1 MSFATA
7 VLLAIL
13 SAAPNQGAVAA
24 PRARGPL
31 TIREPSWKGAAPSVV
46 DDEYR
51 QALAKLR
58 ALAGSK
64 PAGAPLRITSPAPC
78 VLRLE
83 RGDELASVFDSTRRF
98 LHQVTWID
106 LRRGARLGAQAF
118 GRNAG
123 AGPALVATCAWLTG
137 SPGLALSTEFFFLEG
152 SREPVRRT
160 VLVAEEQ
167 PRVCVANDV
176 EPEDV
181 AAPLRRLVKICGGE
195 TVAIPLV
202 IERTYSSEEMLI
214 STWEGGLAERVEEL
228 VRDGEE
234 AAVLEPLS
242 RYPVAARIML
252 RYFRRSERLL
262 ERKLA
267 PALAKLLG
275 KEAPPGTLDELFES
289 EAARRADALRGG
301 GATAGSDARMV
312 AVNRVLEQAAGR
324 PGLAGYLDAQSVV
337 EDVVIAARGWCS
349 DPSRAPAG
357 AAILRKVVERTIG
370 GEAWNSAGPAMKGLV
385 CDCHDE
391 SADLFTRFA
400 TYAFAVPPFGSPLPT
415 HLEARKVIEEL
426 RAGRCDG
433 PRHPGG
439 TSNPDPLGSWN
450 RRDEAGL
457 RAFLLMAESAK

>member
-1 MSFATA
+1 MGPATA

-13 SAAPNQGAVAA
+13 SAAPTQGDVAA

-31 TIREPSWKGAAPSVV
+31 TIREPSWKGAVPSVV
-46 DDEYR
+46 NDEYR
-51 QALAKLR
+51 QALAKLQ
-58 ALAGSK
+58 ALAGGK

-83 RGDELASVFDSTRRF
+83 RGDELASVVDATRRF

-106 LRRGARLGAQAF
+106 LRRGARLGARAF

-123 AGPALVATCAWLTG
+123 AAPALVATCAWLTG
-137 SPGLALSTEFFFLEG
+137 SPDLALSTEFFFLEG

-160 VLVAEEQ
+160 VLGAEEQ
-167 PRVCVANDV
+167 PRICVANEV

-181 AAPLRRLVKICGGE
+181 AAPLRRLVTICGGE
-195 TVAIPLV
+195 AVAIPQV
-202 IERTYSSEEMLI
+202 VERTSSPEEMLI

-234 AAVLEPLS
+234 AAVLGPLS

-252 RYFRRSERLL
+252 GYFRRSERLL

-267 PALAKLLG
+267 PALAGLLG

-301 GATAGSDARMV
+301 GAAAGGDARM
-312 AVNRVLEQAAGR
+312 ATANRVLEQAAGR
-324 PGLAGYLDAQSVV
+324 PGLAGYFDAQSVV
-337 EDVVIAARGWCS
+337 EDVVIAARGWCG

-357 AAILRKVVERTIG
+357 AAILRKVVERTIA
-370 GEAWNSAGPAMKGLV
+370 GEDWNSAGPAMKGLV
-385 CDCHDE
+385 CDCHE
-391 SADLFTRFA
+391 GSADLLPRFA
-400 TYAFAVPPFGSPLPT
+400 TYAFAVPPLGSPLPT
-415 HLEARKVIEEL
+415 HLQARKEIEEL
-426 RAGRCDG
+426 RAGRCEG
-433 PRHPGG
+433 PRHRGG
-439 TSNPDPLGSWN
+439 TSNVDPLASWS
-450 RRDEAGL
+450 RRDQAGL